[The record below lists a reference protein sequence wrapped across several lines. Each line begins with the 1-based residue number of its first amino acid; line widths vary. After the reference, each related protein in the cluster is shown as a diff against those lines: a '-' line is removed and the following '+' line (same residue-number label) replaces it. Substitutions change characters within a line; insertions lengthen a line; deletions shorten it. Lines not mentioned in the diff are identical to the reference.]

1 MVNDIGLAEKESQH
15 KSCMD
20 CGSSD
25 AQNINSHCEAEA
37 DLIRHGDVVKQGV
50 ADGSIAV
57 ICHCSQH
64 VTFCNS
70 KNDEEIKLSHAFRI
84 GDNIPLCHKAH
95 QHFGCNDSGLTEINK
110 GQVGEEIV
118 HGGVQVGTEP
128 NQCDHAQVPYHRDH
142 IDS

>member
-1 MVNDIGLAEKESQH
+1 MVNDIVLAEKESQH

-37 DLIRHGDVVKQGV
+37 DVIRHGDVVKQGV
-50 ADGSIAV
+50 ADGNIAV

-64 VTFCNS
+64 MTLCNS
-70 KNDEEIKLSHAFRI
+70 KNDEEIKLSHAFGI
-84 GDNIPLCHKAH
+84 GDNILLCHKVH
-95 QHFGCNDSGLTEINK
+95 QHFGGNDSQLTEINK

-118 HGGVQVGTEP
+118 HGGVQVRTEP
-128 NQCDHAQVPYHRDH
+128 NQCDHAQVPHHRDH

>member
-1 MVNDIGLAEKESQH
+1 MVNNIGVAEKESQH

-37 DLIRHGDVVKQGV
+37 DVIRHGDVVKQGV

-64 VTFCNS
+64 VTLRDS
-70 KNDEEIKLSHAFRI
+70 KKEEEVKLSYAFRVR
-84 GDNIPLCHKAH
+84 DDVLLCHKVH
-95 QHFGCNDSGLTEINK
+95 QHFGGNNGGLTEINK
-110 GQVGEEIV
+110 G
-118 HGGVQVGTEP
+118 
-128 NQCDHAQVPYHRDH
+128 
-142 IDS
+142 